1 MRKSLSLLVSIF
13 LLFLAS
19 PLASAESSVVRITS
33 TVHQNFTG
41 EFVNDDLV
49 QELTPSGKL
58 GQLVF
63 TPFVKSKIW
72 AIDPALIDEVVAMTG
87 EYTLVE
93 GAVPGGK
100 EISLAWLTQLKEI
113 TTDNEVIALAYG
125 NPDVALAKRLA
136 PSELRAYFAYGKTA
150 LELALGRAVRSEPN
164 LRWSTGTAKLSSDLS
179 RNYGD
184 ARKALTRLSRVVAS
198 PDLEKL
204 RMSLGRLLSPSLDFE
219 NRTALSLNARSAVDA
234 EVQKL
239 RIVPGKY
246 QLTTEAAS
254 LPVTVIND
262 FPVEVTVNVRMAA
275 GNARIIVDS
284 FTGVI
289 LPPLSKLQLEL
300 NAFVIAP
307 GQTVVLGQITDAA
320 GNSVVPPTTLAL
332 NATVIDPRVTWF
344 TTGAAILLLLAAVA
358 QSVRRIRKGRQSEI

>member
-1 MRKSLSLLVSIF
+1 M
-13 LLFLAS
+13 
-19 PLASAESSVVRITS
+19 
-33 TVHQNFTG
+33 
-41 EFVNDDLV
+41 
-49 QELTPSGKL
+49 
-58 GQLVF
+58 
-63 TPFVKSKIW
+63 
-72 AIDPALIDEVVAMTG
+72 
-87 EYTLVE
+87 
-93 GAVPGGK
+93 
-100 EISLAWLTQLKEI
+100 
-113 TTDNEVIALAYG
+113 
-125 NPDVALAKRLA
+125 
-136 PSELRAYFAYGKTA
+136 
-150 LELALGRAVRSEPN
+150 GRAVRSEPN
-164 LRWSTGTAKLSSDLS
+164 QRWSTGTAKLSSDLS

-219 NRTALSLNARSAVDA
+219 NRTALSLNARAAVDA

>member
-1 MRKSLSLLVSIF
+1 MRRLISLLISLFF
-13 LLFLAS
+13 LFIALPS
-19 PLASAESSVVRITS
+19 ASAEYSVVRITS
-33 TVHQNFTG
+33 TLHQNFSG
-41 EFVNDDLV
+41 EFVNDDLA

-63 TPFVKSKIW
+63 TPVMKSNIW
-72 AIDPALIDEVVAMTG
+72 VIDPALIDEVIAMTDG
-87 EYTLVE
+87 YVLVG
-93 GAVPGGK
+93 GAVPSGK
-100 EISLAWLTQLKEI
+100 EISIAWLTQLRKI
-113 TTDNEVIALAYG
+113 TTGNDVIALAYG

-136 PSELRAYFAYGKTA
+136 PSELKAYFSYGKTA
-150 LELALGRAVRSEPN
+150 LEMVLGRAVRSEPN
-164 LRWSTGTAKLSSDLS
+164 QRWSVGTSKLSSDLS

-184 ARKALTRLSRVVAS
+184 TRKALTRLSRVVTS
-198 PDLEKL
+198 PDLLKF

-219 NRTALSLNARSAVDA
+219 NRTAFSLNARTAVDT
-234 EVQKL
+234 EVHKL

-262 FPVEVTVNVRMAA
+262 FPVEVTVNIRMAT

-289 LPPLSKLQLEL
+289 LPPSSKLQLEL

-307 GQTVVLGQITDAA
+307 GQTVVLGQMTDAA
-320 GNSVVPPTTLAL
+320 GNNVVPPTTLAL
-332 NATVIDPRVTWF
+332 NATVIDPRVTWL

-358 QSVRRIRKGRQSEI
+358 QSVRRVRKGRQSEI